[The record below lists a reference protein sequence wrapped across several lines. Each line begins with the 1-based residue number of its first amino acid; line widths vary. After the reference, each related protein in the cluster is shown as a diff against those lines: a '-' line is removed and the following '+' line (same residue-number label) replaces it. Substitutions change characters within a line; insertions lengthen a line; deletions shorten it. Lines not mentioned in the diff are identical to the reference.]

1 MSFPSDRYD
10 DEGDERCMVI
20 EKEEEEENVT
30 FTCTSI
36 F

>member
-10 DEGDERCMVI
+10 DEGDERRMVI
-20 EKEEEEENVT
+20 EKEEENVT
-30 FTCTSI
+30 FTYTSI